1 MIYVRYLRDVTVSA
15 TANGVI
21 VRMFRL
27 NRGPLHIIADPA
39 TVKGAHLWSGGR
51 AELEIE
57 STVVFADVGV
67 SAGAVHV
74 VS

>member
-1 MIYVRYLRDVTVSA
+1 
-15 TANGVI
+15 
-21 VRMFRL
+21 MFRL